1 MVGLGIEPGST
12 GRITDPLSYDGFQR
26 NQILADHSTLSG
38 VLHRLQK
45 IITKAIITSRLWLL
59 LGNASIGTH
68 LKQDDDDDHRSQ
80 TTLSSALM
88 VLLWKAAAL
97 AALFDF
103 IGKERLKVS
112 KFIDE

>member
-45 IITKAIITSRLWLL
+45 IITKAIITSRL
-59 LGNASIGTH
+59 
-68 LKQDDDDDHRSQ
+68 
-80 TTLSSALM
+80 
-88 VLLWKAAAL
+88 
-97 AALFDF
+97 
-103 IGKERLKVS
+103 
-112 KFIDE
+112 